1 MTFNN
6 IKKESGGKK
15 RYRIDKISHNSQET
29 IEDKD
34 CCNGTNWK
42 GQRDRVTRGD
52 TWRICYIFVCPAQRQ
67 NY

>member
-1 MTFNN
+1 MTSNN

-15 RYRIDKISHNSQET
+15 RYRIDKISHSSQET

-42 GQRDRVTRGD
+42 GTK
-52 TWRICYIFVCPAQRQ
+52 RQ
-67 NY
+67 GHKR